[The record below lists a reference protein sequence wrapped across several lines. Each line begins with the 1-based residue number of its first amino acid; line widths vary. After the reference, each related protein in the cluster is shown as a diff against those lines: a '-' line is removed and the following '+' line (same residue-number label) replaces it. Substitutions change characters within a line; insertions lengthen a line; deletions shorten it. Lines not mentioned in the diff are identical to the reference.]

1 MPHKTMERN
10 MIFKSNKNCDKSQ
23 EKLYIYFNKLLN
35 MSGNLLLLY
44 PFSTGFIR
52 VLFLRDLGPVF

>member
-1 MPHKTMERN
+1 

-23 EKLYIYFNKLLN
+23 EKLYLYFNKLLN